1 MFGTESG
8 DRGEVHAHK
17 DTTCFSLV
25 WVLQRPP
32 ARTLQ
37 NAIIDSQQVEK
48 KEGRKQTEILL
59 KKDFDVEVGLE
70 YITVDAANT
79 VYDSRENCNAI
90 VETATNTMI
99 AGGSNSSFPASVTK
113 LAAYCFIGNKKLTSI
128 HLPASVKSIG
138 SYCFSGCPALESI
151 TVDAAN
157 TLYDSRENCNAIIET
172 AGNKMRLGCK
182 NTVIPAS
189 VT

>member
-70 YITVDAANT
+70 HELNT
-79 VYDSRENCNAI
+79 NLGEGKVKFEEGKEKFEEGKI
-90 VETATNTMI
+90 KFQEGKI
-99 AGGSNSSFPASVTK
+99 K
-113 LAAYCFIGNKKLTSI
+113 LGE
-128 HLPASVKSIG
+128 G
-138 SYCFSGCPALESI
+138 
-151 TVDAAN
+151 
-157 TLYDSRENCNAIIET
+157 
-172 AGNKMRLGCK
+172 
-182 NTVIPAS
+182 
-189 VT
+189 

>member
-59 KKDFDVEVGLE
+59 KKDFDVEVG
-70 YITVDAANT
+70 IDAPWE
-79 VYDSRENCNAI
+79 D
-90 VETATNTMI
+90 
-99 AGGSNSSFPASVTK
+99 VTK
-113 LAAYCFIGNKKLTSI
+113 LKYIEELT
-128 HLPASVKSIG
+128 K
-138 SYCFSGCPALESI
+138 
-151 TVDAAN
+151 
-157 TLYDSRENCNAIIET
+157 TLD
-172 AGNKMRLGCK
+172 
-182 NTVIPAS
+182 V
-189 VT
+189 

>member
-59 KKDFDVEVGLE
+59 KKDFDVEVGQENPLKSM
-70 YITVDAANT
+70 AA
-79 VYDSRENCNAI
+79 A
-90 VETATNTMI
+90 
-99 AGGSNSSFPASVTK
+99 P
-113 LAAYCFIGNKKLTSI
+113 LL
-128 HLPASVKSIG
+128 
-138 SYCFSGCPALESI
+138 
-151 TVDAAN
+151 
-157 TLYDSRENCNAIIET
+157 
-172 AGNKMRLGCK
+172 
-182 NTVIPAS
+182 
-189 VT
+189 

>member
-59 KKDFDVEVGLE
+59 KKDFDVEVGL
-70 YITVDAANT
+70 AAFAPLRQRKVVRGGRGDT
-79 VYDSRENCNAI
+79 LSLGVVTPARRVVTYRPRDGKF
-90 VETATNTMI
+90 TAV
-99 AGGSNSSFPASVTK
+99 P
-113 LAAYCFIGNKKLTSI
+113 
-128 HLPASVKSIG
+128 
-138 SYCFSGCPALESI
+138 
-151 TVDAAN
+151 
-157 TLYDSRENCNAIIET
+157 R
-172 AGNKMRLGCK
+172 
-182 NTVIPAS
+182 
-189 VT
+189 